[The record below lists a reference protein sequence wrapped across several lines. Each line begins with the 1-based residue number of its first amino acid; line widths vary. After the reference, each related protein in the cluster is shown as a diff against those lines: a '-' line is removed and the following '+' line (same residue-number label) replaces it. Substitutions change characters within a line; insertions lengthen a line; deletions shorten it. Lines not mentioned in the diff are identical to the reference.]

1 MKMKKAI
8 KITVKGSVQGVF
20 FRNFVKESADEIG
33 IKGFV
38 RNLSSGGVEIFAE
51 GEIEDVDKLCDLCK
65 SGPQHSVVKDVLIE
79 EQEFQDFGEFKILHI

>member
-1 MKMKKAI
+1 MKKAI

-33 IKGFV
+33 LRGFV

-51 GEIEDVDKLCDLCK
+51 GEIEEVDKLCEICK
-65 SGPQHSVVKDVLIE
+65 AGPKHSVVKDVIIE
-79 EQEFQDFGEFKILHI
+79 EQEFQDFEDFKILHI